1 MTAPAL
7 PSVWITGAG
16 GLIGNALVLAAPQHA
31 PSFHHI
37 ALTRPDLDLTDHHA
51 VADRFR
57 RDAPQCVIH
66 CAALTRSPICQE
78 QPDLARRLNVEV
90 TAHLA
95 ELAAG
100 IPFLFLSSD
109 LVFDGREGHYNE
121 CAQPNPLSVYG
132 QTKADAE
139 TIVLRNPLHTV
150 IRTSLNG
157 GTSPTGDRGF
167 NEEMRRA
174 WQEGRTLRLFT
185 DEFRNPIPAVV
196 TARAIWEL
204 MAAPAPGVYH
214 IAGSQRLSRWDIGRL
229 LAARWPQLQPRI
241 EPGSLRDYHGAPRP
255 PDTTLDCGRAQARLT
270 FPLPG
275 LEPWLAAHPEV
286 EF

>member
-16 GLIGNALVLAAPQHA
+16 GLIGNALALSAPQHA
-31 PSFHHI
+31 SSFHPI
-37 ALTRPDLDLTDHHA
+37 SLTRPELDLTDHHA

-66 CAALTRSPICQE
+66 CAALTRSPICEE
-78 QPDLARRLNVEV
+78 QPDLARQLNVEV
-90 TAHLA
+90 TAHLVG
-95 ELAAG
+95 LAAA
-100 IPFLFLSSD
+100 IPFVFLSSD

-121 CAQPNPLSVYG
+121 NARPNPLSVYG

-139 TIVLRNPLHTV
+139 AIVLRNPLHTV

-174 WQEGRTLRLFT
+174 WQTGRTLRLFT

-204 MAAPAPGVYH
+204 IARRVTGLVH
-214 IAGSQRLSRWDIGRL
+214 LAGSQRLSRWDIGRL

-241 EPGSLRDYHGAPRP
+241 EAGSLRDYHGAPRP
-255 PDTTLDCGRAQARLT
+255 PDTTLDCGRAEGLLS

-275 LEPWLAAHPEV
+275 LEDWLAAHPEV
-286 EF
+286 PF